1 MVKMPEAGGAGQRQ
15 HLGRAGDIGPP
26 WLGISVGAAER
37 QAGSVVEQ
45 LVAVLGHPVAGGII
59 EPAARQRQI
68 AFKDDRSGEPLA
80 ERLFPVNHELLNS
93 GRGWLFSA
101 ASDDDGEAP
110 TVEQKIADQVTAEQS
125 GGAGDEQRLWRVVFQ
140 GGTRQSGE

>member
-1 MVKMPEAGGAGQRQ
+1 
-15 HLGRAGDIGPP
+15 
-26 WLGISVGAAER
+26 
-37 QAGSVVEQ
+37 
-45 LVAVLGHPVAGGII
+45 VAGGII

-125 GGAGDEQRLWRVVFQ
+125 GGAGDEQRLWRVVIQ